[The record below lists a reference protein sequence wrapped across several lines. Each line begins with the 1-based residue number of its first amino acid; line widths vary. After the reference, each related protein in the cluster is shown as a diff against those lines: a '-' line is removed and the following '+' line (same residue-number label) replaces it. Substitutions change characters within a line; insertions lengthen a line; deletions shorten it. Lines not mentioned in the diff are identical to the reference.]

1 MVRRWVVISLLLLLA
16 VGYVVGGNEKWERVS
31 NDFMKKDKPYGPGDF
46 RIRGENVISMKL
58 AKPEL
63 MFKPRSDEEIEANVS
78 LEFSEA
84 WMANPSERANRRTV
98 RILAGEL
105 DSLLSLRFEETAQQA
120 DWWLSPKWDTIY
132 LATGWTDRTQENLPG
147 QRYLPQNTQLFKSTD
162 QGQEWE
168 KLRWPE
174 EQNITFLRF
183 LDAQRGYLIGWGP
196 RVWRTRD
203 GGDHWDELP
212 VPEGSRNPENPR
224 QQFDLVALGQDN
236 VLRMAF
242 YDHGADASRIYALS
256 WGEDIPQQAF
266 TIPGHVVMDIAANT
280 ESNVYV
286 LATQGAPYFSLPSEE
301 RDAPRPSVVWRWN
314 DDSLDKLHEFPPELK
329 GYALYLTPS
338 AGLLFDG
345 VNESTLLGNDVV
357 AVSYD
362 GGGSWKIQNEGRS
375 AQGGYYD
382 VQTGT
387 RWRVTGYS
395 LYQREIP

>member
-1 MVRRWVVISLLLLLA
+1 MARRWVVISLLLLLA
-16 VGYVVGGNEKWERVS
+16 VGYVAGGSGMWDRVS
-31 NDFMKKDKPYGPGDF
+31 NDFMKEDKPYGAGDF
-46 RIRGENVISMKL
+46 RIRDGQVLSMKL
-58 AKPEL
+58 TNPEIT
-63 MFKPRSDEEIEANVS
+63 FKPREERSDPNRAE
-78 LEFSEA
+78 
-84 WMANPSERANRRTV
+84 PSEPWMSNVGEFANRRSV
-98 RILAGEL
+98 RILAGNLEGEITR
-105 DSLLSLRFEETAQQA
+105 RFEEPAQRA
-120 DWWLSPKWDTIY
+120 DWWLAPDWSTLY
-132 LATGWTDRTQENLPG
+132 LTTGWSDRAAELPPG
-147 QRYLPQNTQLFKSTD
+147 QSYRPEFTQLFKSTD

-174 EQNITFLRF
+174 DQNITFLRF
-183 LDAQRGYLIGWGP
+183 LDPQRGYLIGWGP

-203 GGDHWDELP
+203 GGEHWDELP
-212 VPEGSRNPENPR
+212 VPEGVRNPENSR

-242 YDHGADASRIYALS
+242 YDHGADASRIYALP
-256 WGEDIPQQAF
+256 WGEDISEQAF
-266 TIPGHVVMDIAANT
+266 TIPDHVVMDIAANT
-280 ESNVYV
+280 EGNVYV

-338 AGLLFDG
+338 GGLLFDG

-362 GGGSWKIQNEGRS
+362 GGGGWKIQNEGRS

>member
-1 MVRRWVVISLLLLLA
+1 MARRWVVISLLLLLT
-16 VGYVVGGNEKWERVS
+16 VGYVVGGSGMWDRVS
-31 NDFMKKDKPYGPGDF
+31 NDFMKEDKPYGPGDF
-46 RIRGENVISMKL
+46 RIRDGQVLSMKL
-58 AKPEL
+58 TNPEIT
-63 MFKPRSDEEIEANVS
+63 FKPREERSDPNRAE
-78 LEFSEA
+78 
-84 WMANPSERANRRTV
+84 PSEPWMMDVGEFANRRSV
-98 RILAGEL
+98 RILGGNLEGEI
-105 DSLLSLRFEETAQQA
+105 SRHFEEPAQRA
-120 DWWLSPKWDTIY
+120 DWWLAPDWSTLY
-132 LATGWTDRTQENLPG
+132 LTTGWSDRAVELPPG
-147 QRYLPQNTQLFKSTD
+147 QSYRPELTQLFKSTD

-174 EQNITFLRF
+174 DQNITFLRF
-183 LDAQRGYLIGWGP
+183 LDPQRGYLIGWGP

-203 GGDHWDELP
+203 GGEHWDELP
-212 VPEGSRNPENPR
+212 VPEDSRNPENPR

-338 AGLLFDG
+338 GGLLFDG
-345 VNESTLLGNDVV
+345 VNESPDF
-357 AVSYD
+357 D
-362 GGGSWKIQNEGRS
+362 R
-375 AQGGYYD
+375 
-382 VQTGT
+382 
-387 RWRVTGYS
+387 
-395 LYQREIP
+395 